1 MWLFAGI
8 TSISFKYS
16 NYSDKK
22 FKVIVTKL
30 KQRSQS
36 AGNFFN
42 FISCTPTLLSLPD
55 HPLKDKGQGSQF
67 QAAVCK
73 KLINQRTSETLRYK
87 STDLGPSTPPLP
99 TLPYGGKGEGGL
111 ENIQKISIHAPK
123 HVKPESDS
131 DFGHYLAGLIDG
143 HGHFS
148 EQLQLIISFNELDA
162 SLAYHIK
169 KKIGYGNIYKVKNK
183 KAVNLVISNRIGLL
197 KVLNLTNGKL
207 RCESKLNQINN
218 NILSNF
224 YFKALI
230 PSYTL
235 NLDVDLNNYW
245 LSGFSDAHASF
256 QIKLITRESRTE
268 IRLNFQ
274 IEQKKEDLLVLIK
287 NFFGG
292 SIEYSKSQDT
302 YYYCSTSFGSA
313 KKVIEHFDQFHLLS
327 TKYLNYL
334 KWRKAYILI
343 QDKRHLTEYGIN
355 KIMKLANG
363 KNKEKIVII
372 KKK

>member
-1 MWLFAGI
+1 M
-8 TSISFKYS
+8 
-16 NYSDKK
+16 
-22 FKVIVTKL
+22 
-30 KQRSQS
+30 
-36 AGNFFN
+36 
-42 FISCTPTLLSLPD
+42 
-55 HPLKDKGQGSQF
+55 
-67 QAAVCK
+67 
-73 KLINQRTSETLRYK
+73 
-87 STDLGPSTPPLP
+87 GPSTPPLP

-256 QIKLITRESRTE
+256 QIKLILRRNKKTE
-268 IRLNFQ
+268 VRLNFQ
-274 IEQKKEDLLVLIK
+274 IDQKNNDLLILIRNFLGGNIGYRK
-287 NFFGG
+287 N
-292 SIEYSKSQDT
+292 QDT
-302 YYYCSTSFGSA
+302 YYFGSTSFGSA
-313 KKVIEHFDQFHLLS
+313 KKVIQYFDQYNLLS
-327 TKYLNYL
+327 TKHINYL
-334 KWRKAYILI
+334 KWRKAYIFI
-343 QDKRHLTEYGIN
+343 Q
-355 KIMKLANG
+355 
-363 KNKEKIVII
+363 NKEHLNSTGLEKLTKL
-372 KKK
+372 KKTMNRNNEDFSV